1 MQRCYE
7 KKRTAIYNHYD
18 PVRAMKMVNNG
29 TETIYNA
36 ARTCG
41 VPKETL

>member
-1 MQRCYE
+1 MQRCYK
-7 KKRTAIYNHYD
+7 KKRTIYNHYD
-18 PVRAMKMVNNG
+18 AVRAMKMVNKSA
-29 TETIYNA
+29 ETIYNA